1 MMKVLGFILAALCA
15 IAFIAAAV
23 GLAVLVLLALGVKDC
38 EEEDNNHN
46 DYNPF

>member
-1 MMKVLGFILAALCA
+1 MKVLGLILAALCA
-15 IAFIAAAV
+15 LAFISAAV

-38 EEEDNNHN
+38 EDDTYNPN